1 MEAKAETREK
11 VKRYR
16 TMKKTKPE
24 LIERAFNFSQLE
36 ARADE
41 NEETSGIIEGR
52 AVVYNSKTD
61 LGWFYEEIAAGA
73 LAETDLTD
81 VRFLVNHDLNKIPL
95 ARSRNNN
102 ANSTMQL
109 LADAEGLFIRAKV
122 DTENNADARALYSAI
137 QRGDISGMSF
147 MFSIDDEE
155 WLDIQS
161 EKPTRIIKRIASIV
175 ECSAVTFPAYGA
187 TSIFAR
193 NAEQLES
200 CKRALESARA
210 ERGQDRAPEGA
221 KKSELS
227 KEIRMLVK
235 RYK

>member
-1 MEAKAETREK
+1 MS
-11 VKRYR
+11 
-16 TMKKTKPE
+16 KKNKPE
-24 LIERAFNFSQLE
+24 LIERAFNFSKLE
-36 ARADE
+36 ARAGE
-41 NEETSGIIEGR
+41 NEEPGGIIEGR

-61 LGWFYEEIAAGA
+61 LGWFFEEIAAGA
-73 LAETDLTD
+73 LSGTDLTD
-81 VRFLVNHDLNKIPL
+81 VRFLVNHDANKIPL

-109 LADAEGLFIRAKV
+109 VADNEGLFIRAKV

-147 MFSIDDEE
+147 MFSVDDEE
-155 WLDIQS
+155 WRDLESD
-161 EKPTRIIKRIASIV
+161 KPTRIIKSIASII

-193 NAEQLES
+193 DAEQLES

-210 ERGQDRAPEGA
+210 ESGQDRAPEGA

-227 KEIRMLVK
+227 KELRMLLK
-235 RYK
+235 RYR